1 MTVLQTALVEMN
13 DSALTIDQL
22 DALSRAVPDDT
33 ERKDIRLY
41 LQVTCSHCIQFSCDW
56 PIVHGISCR
65 LPQRFPIVAKRRIAF
80 LPRLS
85 PNPAMGHRLLYPAQ
99 MMPAVKPICA
109 LPACRSESAQ
119 PSLLASL
126 QSVPQLLDMMPVVKC

>member
-1 MTVLQTALVEMN
+1 MTVLQAALVEMN

-41 LQVTCSHCIQFSCDW
+41 LQVTCSHYIQFSCDW

-65 LPQRFPIVAKRRIAF
+65 LPQRFPIVAIAF

-85 PNPAMGHRLLYPAQ
+85 PNPVMGYRLLYPAQ
-99 MMPAVKPICA
+99 MMPAVKPTCA
-109 LPACRSESAQ
+109 LPACRSEPAQ

-126 QSVPQLLDMMPVVKC
+126 QSVPQLLDMMHIVKC